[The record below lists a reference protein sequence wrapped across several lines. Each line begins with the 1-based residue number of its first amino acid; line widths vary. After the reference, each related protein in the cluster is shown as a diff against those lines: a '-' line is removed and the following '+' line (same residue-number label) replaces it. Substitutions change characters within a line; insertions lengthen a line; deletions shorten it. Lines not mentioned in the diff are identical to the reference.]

1 MLDFLRL
8 ELPVTGRNNS
18 LRQMSWANKKEFPSQ
33 ETVSVVVPIAH
44 RRPGNALRANVEIA
58 TGGLLE
64 SAGERIAIFTRL
76 MSEFSVAALPDP
88 DVAPPKFSLM
98 SALRFVPAKGNGT
111 KARLRLQKYEDENPY
126 VEEKP
131 ISELKVAIVHDFLYT
146 YGGAERVLEQMIEVL
161 PQAELFS
168 LFDFLPK
175 DGRGFIK
182 NKPVTTSFLQKMPFA
197 RKRHRAYLPLMPL
210 AVEQLDVSR
219 IRSGDFR
226 GSYAMAAKGVLTRP
240 DQLHIFAI
248 AIRRCGLRGICS
260 INTWV
265 RRGW

>member
-1 MLDFLRL
+1 
-8 ELPVTGRNNS
+8 
-18 LRQMSWANKKEFPSQ
+18 
-33 ETVSVVVPIAH
+33 
-44 RRPGNALRANVEIA
+44 
-58 TGGLLE
+58 
-64 SAGERIAIFTRL
+64 
-76 MSEFSVAALPDP
+76 
-88 DVAPPKFSLM
+88 M

-175 DGRGFIK
+175 DGRGFIM
-182 NKPVTTSFLQKMPFA
+182 NKPVTTSFLQKMPSQA

-210 AVEQLDVSR
+210 AVEHLDVSKLDLV
-219 IRSGDFR
+219 ISS
-226 GSYAMAAKGVLTRP
+226 SYVAAKGVFTRP
-240 DQLHIFAI
+240 DQLHICYCHSPIRFAD
-248 AIRRCGLRGICS
+248 CS

-265 RRGW
+265 RAGLVKGFKVAFARAILHYTRM